1 MVELEDAEDTSE
13 EDMSEESEEES
24 LERSTD
30 QLLDLLSETEE
41 ELERLTTESKFIKIN
56 SSKLLQFKK
65 DISDIDFSN
74 TESSR
79 VEEDTSLTTP
89 EDAEEESHGTELKS
103 KRTQLK
109 RLSILEESD
118 LTPAKSEDAE
128 ATGEDHL

>member
-1 MVELEDAEDTSE
+1 M
-13 EDMSEESEEES
+13 
-24 LERSTD
+24 
-30 QLLDLLSETEE
+30 LDLLSETEE

-56 SSKLLQFKK
+56 SSKLLQSKE
-65 DISDIDFSN
+65 DTSDIDFSN

-103 KRTQLK
+103 LSSQLK
-109 RLSILEESD
+109 RLSMKKILD
-118 LTPAKSEDAE
+118 NTMAKSEDAE